1 MNVHELKHFA
11 FGDDVGGIGQDLHHA
26 HVVAVHHHLE
36 GARVEKVA
44 DQHAGR
50 VAKNLVGRAAAA
62 PQGGFI
68 DHVVMQQ
75 GGRMDEFDHGGQIE
89 ALLPLVAQGAAG
101 QQQQNR
107 AQAFAAGRDDVAR
120 HFANQWHAGVQPLRN
135 GGVNL
140 AQVIG
145 DESENFLDG

>member
-1 MNVHELKHFA
+1 MF
-11 FGDDVGGIGQDLHHA
+11 
-26 HVVAVHHHLE
+26 
-36 GARVEKVA
+36 
-44 DQHAGR
+44 
-50 VAKNLVGRAAAA
+50 
-62 PQGGFI
+62 
-68 DHVVMQQ
+68 
-75 GGRMDEFDHGGQIE
+75 
-89 ALLPLVAQGAAG
+89 PLVAQGAAG